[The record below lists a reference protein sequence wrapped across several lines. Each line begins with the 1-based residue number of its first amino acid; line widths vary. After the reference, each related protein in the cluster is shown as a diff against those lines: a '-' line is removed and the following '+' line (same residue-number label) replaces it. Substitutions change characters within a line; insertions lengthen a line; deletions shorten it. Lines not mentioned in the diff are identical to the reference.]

1 MSTLYENIML
11 LCERRGITGYRLC
24 KDLGISPSVLTDL
37 KSGRKK
43 TVSADY
49 ANRIANYFGVSV
61 NQIINGDDLYD
72 FNEESIGLETALE
85 ALRSQPGRR
94 ALLAATK
101 SMTEEQ
107 VQKMADWLNTFNNGG
122 DMD

>member
-1 MSTLYENIML
+1 MSNFYNN
-11 LCERRGITGYRLC
+11 YVRLC
-24 KDLGISPSVLTDL
+24 AEHSYSASGAAIAIGLSNAAANGWKNGKVPNDVTLNKLATLFGCDVSDLL
-37 KSGRKK
+37 
-43 TVSADY
+43 
-49 ANRIANYFGVSV
+49 NE
-61 NQIINGDDLYD
+61 DDD
-72 FNEESIGLETALE
+72 SNGLETALE

-101 SMTEEQ
+101 NMTEEQ

>member
-1 MSTLYENIML
+1 MSTLYENIMA

-24 KDLGISPSVLTDL
+24 KDLGISPSVITDL
-37 KSGRKK
+37 KNGRKK

-61 NQIINGDDLYD
+61 DRIINGDDSYEFD
-72 FNEESIGLETALE
+72 EESNGLEAALE
-85 ALRSQPGRR
+85 ALRSLPGHR

-101 SMTEEQ
+101 GMTQEQ
-107 VQKMADWLNTFNNGG
+107 AMKMASFLETVRGG
-122 DMD
+122 DND